1 MLGTIAKVVYFDFAK
16 LLLLFFRE
24 NNAKVGYYESYMI
37 MDGERKR
44 EREIRRSH
52 ISMLICMSL
61 DL

>member
-16 LLLLFFRE
+16 LLLFFRE

-37 MDGERKR
+37 MDRERKR
-44 EREIRRSH
+44 EREMRRSH